1 MRRWLMSLVAAGL
14 VLSPLQAQ
22 QADKQEAQRRSLE
35 ERMRE
40 LQAQMRELERELQRL
55 KPSVPEKGDVRTEV
69 RVRGPLVQVFGQRA
83 YLGVTVNTEKNPATD
98 SIGAALQ
105 GVTPGGPADQA
116 GLKAGDIITAFNG
129 ERLAGRYPAAS
140 EYESEPGLK
149 LVHFARELKDGDT
162 VVLDYRRGK
171 ETRRATV
178 VARPLEAGPWGFTVT
193 TPPPRIEFEP
203 GELADQIRG
212 ALMMSFGG
220 RWLDLELVALNP
232 ELGEYFG
239 TSEGLLVIRAPKD
252 SSLDLKGG
260 DVILAVDGRKPG
272 SQAQLMR
279 ILRSYGEGEEI
290 KLDIMRQK
298 RRLTLTVKVPE
309 RSSRR
314 DRFEYDWRNQWP

>member
-1 MRRWLMSLVAAGL
+1 MRTWLMPVLAVGL
-14 VLSPLQAQ
+14 VLSPLRAQ
-22 QADKQEAQRRSLE
+22 QAEQLEAQRRSLE

-40 LQAQMRELERELQRL
+40 LQAQIRELERELARL
-55 KPSVPEKGDVRTEV
+55 KPLVPEKGDVRAEA
-69 RVRGPLVQVFGQRA
+69 RVRGPVIQVFGQRA
-83 YLGVTVNTEKNPATD
+83 YLGVTVNTERNPATD

-116 GLKAGDIITAFNG
+116 GLKAGDIITTFNG

-149 LVHFARELKDGDT
+149 LVHLARELKDGDT

-171 ETRRATV
+171 ETHRATV
-178 VARPLEAGPWGFTVT
+178 VARPLQAGPWDFTVT
-193 TPPPRIEFEP
+193 VPPPRIAFEP
-203 GELADQIRG
+203 EELADRIRG
-212 ALMMSFGG
+212 ALVVSVGG
-220 RWLDLELVALNP
+220 RWLDLELVALTP

-239 TSEGLLVIRAPKD
+239 TSEGLLVVRAPKD
-252 SSLDLKGG
+252 STLKLKAG

-314 DRFEYDWRNQWP
+314 DRFEYDWRYEWP

>member
-1 MRRWLMSLVAAGL
+1 MRTCLMPLLAISVGL
-14 VLSPLQAQ
+14 WPVQAQ
-22 QADKQEAQRRSLE
+22 QADTLEARRRALE

-40 LQAQMRELERELQRL
+40 LQAQVRELQRDL
-55 KPSVPEKGDVRTEV
+55 ARLEPPAPRRGDVRTEV
-69 RVRGPLVQVFGQRA
+69 RVRGPLVQVFAQRA

-116 GLKAGDIITAFNG
+116 GLKAGDIITTFNG

-149 LVHFARELKDGDT
+149 LVHFAQELKDGDT

-178 VARPLEAGPWGFTVT
+178 VARSLEAGPWGFTVT
-193 TPPPRIEFEP
+193 TPPPRINFDP
-203 GELADQIRG
+203 GELADRIRS
-212 ALMMSFGG
+212 AMVSLGG
-220 RWLDLELVALNP
+220 RWLDLELVSLNP

-252 SSLDLKGG
+252 STLKLRGG
-260 DVILAVDGRKPG
+260 DVILAVDGRKPT
-272 SQAQLMR
+272 SSSQLMR
-279 ILRSYGEGEEI
+279 ILRSYIPGEEI

-298 RRLTLTVKVPE
+298 QRMTLTVRVPE
-309 RSSRR
+309 RSSQR
-314 DRFEYDWRNQWP
+314 DGFEYDWRYEWP